1 MAAEIES
8 GILDIT
14 FEEVM
19 IAFSVAALLIV
30 FSFIGRRIYRSV
42 ITATTGDSVTLYVK
56 REETKHGLLP
66 SWIAQ
71 GALSAG
77 RMSFSIY
84 NGAPDSLK
92 LVSQKFLRPGE
103 TYQFSTRPGRYT
115 LTSRW
120 HRELKENIEKSVSR
134 YIDAGEYHVE
144 IGLTTE
150 PDDVHIIV
158 RTERNRTHFAGEEEM
173 RAERVPEAIES

>member
-1 MAAEIES
+1 
-8 GILDIT
+8 
-14 FEEVM
+14 M
-19 IAFSVAALLIV
+19 IAFCVAALLIV

-42 ITATTGDSVTLYVK
+42 INATTGDSVMLYVK

-66 SWIAQ
+66 NWVAQ
-71 GALSAG
+71 GSFSAG
-77 RMSFSIY
+77 RMSFSLY
-84 NGAPDSLK
+84 AGAPDSLK
-92 LVSQKFLRPGE
+92 LVSQKFLKPGE
-103 TYQFSTRPGRYT
+103 TYQISTRPGRYT

-120 HRELKENIEKSVSR
+120 HREFKENMEKSVSR

-158 RTERNRTHFAGEEEM
+158 RTERNRTHFAQEEDM
-173 RAERVPEAIES
+173 RAERISEAIENE